1 MMFYPGFLY
10 LLIVVILLCV
20 NIAALLF
27 VLRYFIRLSEKDE
40 TTSLMNYRGFR
51 REIRKIISKHKAKGT
66 SFTLAIFDI
75 DNFKKFNDQS
85 YAFGDSVLKQYA
97 RFLKDNL
104 PQDALIARFRFG
116 DEFIIVLNSDL
127 SVARQTINDIQN
139 KCCENDFFDKQN
151 VKSFRVS
158 FSYGFASFEKTDT
171 AESLLLRIEKD
182 LKEKKQTFHME

>member
-1 MMFYPGFLY
+1 MYYPGFLY
-10 LLIVVILLCV
+10 LLIAVVLLCV

-51 REIRKIISKHKAKGT
+51 HAIKKIISKHKAKDT

-104 PQDALIARFRFG
+104 PQNALIARFRFG

-127 SVARQTINDIQN
+127 SAARQTINDLQK
-139 KCCENDFFDKQN
+139 KCRENDFFVKQN
-151 VKSFRVS
+151 LKSFHVS
-158 FSYGFASFEKTDT
+158 FSFGITSFEKTDT
-171 AESLLLRIEKD
+171 TESLLLRIEKD
-182 LKEKKQTFHME
+182 LKENKQTLHMD